1 MRWVKPQSLYLQL
14 MLFLGLPL
22 ILLWGLSAFN
32 SYVSALQAATQAYD
46 RTLLSSARTVA
57 ERLVVRNATL
67 EVNVPWVV
75 LDSFELNMND
85 RLYYKVVDPS
95 GKVISGYDD
104 LPAMPPSTSRT
115 QLYPALAWFYHT
127 QYQGQ
132 AIRVAR
138 LLQPVNEGGIVGMAE
153 IYVAETLQSRRYLAG
168 QLLFSSSVTQGLL
181 VLLTLVLVGW
191 LLRRVLRPMR
201 QLSSLMVR
209 REPELLTPLPEL
221 LPWSETRLL
230 IVAFNRY
237 LDRLRALISR
247 QERFSA
253 DASHQLK
260 TPLAVLKTQAAVALA
275 SEQPQQWHESLR
287 AMSTTLDN
295 TILLTERLLQLSA
308 VKRKEQGERQFS
320 PVNLFEVVQTSGFT
334 RLAQARSKGIDLGYE
349 GVLEAIWIDGD
360 DVLLGELCGNLL
372 DNALKYTPAQG
383 TVTARLRREGEAV
396 VLEVEDSGPGIED
409 EQIHQAML
417 PFHRLENAGTEA
429 GAGIGLALVSDIARL
444 HRTHPHLSRSN
455 TLGGL
460 HVRVRFLVVA
470 HIPMKT

>member
-1 MRWVKPQSLYLQL
+1 MRWAKPQSLYLQL
-14 MLFLGLPL
+14 LLFLGLPL

-57 ERLVVRNATL
+57 ERLVVRNGAL

-85 RLYYKVVDPS
+85 RLYYKVVDPA
-95 GKVISGYDD
+95 GRVISGYDD

-138 LLQPVNEGGIVGMAE
+138 LLQPVNEGGIDGMAE

-168 QLLFSSSVTQGLL
+168 QLLFSSWVTQGLL

-191 LLRRVLRPMR
+191 LLRRILRPMR

-209 REPELLTPLPEL
+209 REPGLLTPLPEL

-237 LDRLRALISR
+237 LERLRALLSR

-275 SEQPQQWHESLR
+275 SAQPQQWYESLQ
-287 AMSTTLDN
+287 AMSATLDN
-295 TILLTERLLQLSA
+295 TVQLTERLMQLSA
-308 VKRKEQGERQFS
+308 VKRQEQGERQFL
-320 PVNLFEVVQTSGFT
+320 PVNLLDVVQKSCFT
-334 RLAQARSKGIDLGYE
+334 RLGQARSKGIDLGYE
-349 GVLEAIWIDGD
+349 GVQEAVWIEGD
-360 DVLLGELCGNLL
+360 EILLGELCGNLL

-383 TVTARLRREGEAV
+383 IVTARLSLESRAV
-396 VLEVEDSGPGIED
+396 VLEVDDSGPGIKD
-409 EQIHQAML
+409 DQVHQAL
-417 PFHRLENAGTEA
+417 QPFHRLENAGTET
-429 GAGIGLALVSDIARL
+429 GAGIGLALVNDIARL
-444 HRTHPHLSRSN
+444 HRTHPDLSRSEI
-455 TLGGL
+455 LGGL
-460 HVRVRFLVVA
+460 RVRVRFL
-470 HIPMKT
+470 HIK